1 MIVSTSNSL
10 IISNNIM
17 YLIFKFQVVIGQPG
31 KGKEYP
37 QMTGIQ
43 NWKKALLEKFPKE
56 EAAIDKFLALL
67 KVVNEIG
74 SHDIYP

>member
-1 MIVSTSNSL
+1 
-10 IISNNIM
+10 M

-67 KVVNEIG
+67 KVVNE
-74 SHDIYP
+74 